1 MLYSANSPCI
11 PGSQVLAQHTY
22 PDYAVSNSWA
32 LTSSIIE
39 RNRHMLRL
47 LCFYFCNAQLL
58 QASPAVQ
65 YSHLVLFFQG
75 LGELYE
81 EEFVAATTAGASTA
95 VDKHD
100 AVRLEA
106 RTLMKELFGK
116 LDALS
121 HFQYAPK
128 PVIEEMQ
135 VRADVPALAME
146 EVAPQVRCAVLRC
159 AVLCCNMG
167 FQGAG

>member
-1 MLYSANSPCI
+1 M
-11 PGSQVLAQHTY
+11 
-22 PDYAVSNSWA
+22 
-32 LTSSIIE
+32 
-39 RNRHMLRL
+39 
-47 LCFYFCNAQLL
+47 L
-58 QASPAVQ
+58 QASPATKETETLTTCTV
-65 YSHLVLFFQG
+65 FQG

-100 AVRLEA
+100 AVRREA
-106 RTLMKELFGK
+106 RVLMKELFGK

-146 EVAPQVRCAVLRC
+146 EVAPQVRCIPLVLCFAVACC
-159 AVLCCNMG
+159 AVVWCGVVWCG
-167 FQGAG
+167 